1 MCSSPSKCRIESSSY
16 TELADFD
23 AGFFA
28 EARAGV
34 LAAVRARAVFS
45 AGFEMEAETAL
56 SDARDALLAAK
67 RVFAAVKFD
76 CPCVEVAAAGVFS
89 TVVTAASPDTDVRV
103 AVRFV
108 KEAEGGGTIAVPPA
122 EERVFAADVSVS
134 TADALNKTRRL
145 TAVSAAVD
153 EAFAVLPAAPVVLP
167 SCNCVSVRTE
177 GFAVSAAEIVF
188 RFGFTLDFFS
198 NMFFSAGLCCGVFEV
213 SSPPMPYYTTEKE
226 ILSTADRLNR
236 FSEI

>member
-23 AGFFA
+23 ADFFA
-28 EARAGV
+28 EARAGE
-34 LAAVRARAVFS
+34 LAAVRVRAVFS

-56 SDARDALLAAK
+56 SAARDALLAAK
-67 RVFAAVKFD
+67 RVFATVKFD

-89 TVVTAASPDTDVRV
+89 TVVTAASPDTEVRV

-108 KEAEGGGTIAVPPA
+108 KEAEAAEGGTVAVPPA
-122 EERVFAADVSVS
+122 EERVF
-134 TADALNKTRRL
+134 TADALNKARRL
-145 TAVSAAVD
+145 TAVSAAAD
-153 EAFAVLPAAPVVLP
+153 EDFTVPPAAAVVLP
-167 SCNCVSVRTE
+167 TCNCVSVRTE
-177 GFAVSAAEIVF
+177 GFAVSAAGIVF

-198 NMFFSAGLCCGVFEV
+198 NMFFAAGLFCGVFEV

-236 FSEI
+236 F

>member
-1 MCSSPSKCRIESSSY
+1 
-16 TELADFD
+16 
-23 AGFFA
+23 
-28 EARAGV
+28 
-34 LAAVRARAVFS
+34 
-45 AGFEMEAETAL
+45 MEAETAL

-76 CPCVEVAAAGVFS
+76 SPCVEVGAADVFS

-108 KEAEGGGTIAVPPA
+108 KEAEAEGGGTVPVSPA
-122 EERVFAADVSVS
+122 EERVFAVDALVSA
-134 TADALNKTRRL
+134 ADALKKARRL
-145 TAVSAAVD
+145 TAVSAATD
-153 EAFAVLPAAPVVLP
+153 EDFTVPPAAAVVLPA
-167 SCNCVSVRTE
+167 CNCVSVRTE

-198 NMFFSAGLCCGVFEV
+198 NMFFSAGLFCGVFEV

-236 FSEI
+236 F

>member
-23 AGFFA
+23 ADFFA
-28 EARAGV
+28 EARAGE
-34 LAAVRARAVFS
+34 LAAVRVRAVFS
-45 AGFEMEAETAL
+45 TGFEAETAL

-67 RVFAAVKFD
+67 RVFAAVNFD
-76 CPCVEVAAAGVFS
+76 CVRVEVGAADVFS
-89 TVVTAASPDTDVRV
+89 AVVTAASPDTDVRV

-108 KEAEGGGTIAVPPA
+108 KEAEAAEGGTVAVSPA
-122 EERVFAADVSVS
+122 EERVFRVDALVSA
-134 TADALNKTRRL
+134 ADALNKARRL
-145 TAVSAAVD
+145 TAVSAAAD
-153 EAFAVLPAAPVVLP
+153 EDFAVPPAAPVVLP
-167 SCNCVSVRTE
+167 ACNCVSVRTE
-177 GFAVSAAEIVF
+177 AFAVSAAEIVF

-226 ILSTADRLNR
+226 ILSTADG
-236 FSEI
+236 

>member
-28 EARAGV
+28 EARAGE
-34 LAAVRARAVFS
+34 LAAVRVRAVFS

-67 RVFAAVKFD
+67 RVFAAVNFD
-76 CPCVEVAAAGVFS
+76 CTCVEVAAAGVFS
-89 TVVTAASPDTDVRV
+89 TVVAAATPDTEVRV

-108 KEAEGGGTIAVPPA
+108 KEAEAAEGGTVAVSPA
-122 EERVFAADVSVS
+122 EERVFAVEALVSA
-134 TADALNKTRRL
+134 ADALNKARRL
-145 TAVSAAVD
+145 IAVSTAADEDFTVPPAAAV
-153 EAFAVLPAAPVVLP
+153 VLPA
-167 SCNCVSVRTE
+167 CVSVRTE
-177 GFAVSAAEIVF
+177 GFAVSAAGIVF

-198 NMFFSAGLCCGVFEV
+198 NMFFSAGLCCGVFEI

-226 ILSTADRLNR
+226 ILSTADG
-236 FSEI
+236 